1 MRGRS
6 CSPPRPAGSTRAQ
19 QVRPYRIFFS
29 CSICCWC
36 VREVIAC
43 CSAEQRMYSEE
54 TADMQ
59 CLNSGQHMYT
69 APVQRM
75 FACDVTRQDW
85 GRQAARSSTKA
96 VPPVGRGAYISE
108 LDRAGCTM
116 TNRNGTN
123 ERCRAHAHQDGLCLP
138 AGGTQC
144 HGRDSWK
151 RPSTINE
158 EKAFGRFD
166 LRFQVSSS
174 T

>member
-1 MRGRS
+1 
-6 CSPPRPAGSTRAQ
+6 
-19 QVRPYRIFFS
+19 
-29 CSICCWC
+29 
-36 VREVIAC
+36 
-43 CSAEQRMYSEE
+43 
-54 TADMQ
+54 MQ